1 MLQHYIL
8 IAVRH
13 LQKHKGFAALNIF
26 CLATGITF
34 CLLIGQYVMHEKN
47 INHGLRNF
55 HQQYFVNSE
64 WKNATGMGI
73 TTTGPLAKALTT
85 NYPTLVAGYYRMNPF
100 TNVVSAGD
108 KHFKEDMAISDTTL
122 VTRYGFPM
130 VYGDPHHAFINS
142 KSAVITSTLARKLF
156 GTDNVIGRTI
166 TVANFTPDNT
176 DYKVSA
182 VLEDMPVNTVNNYID
197 KKGYSVFIP
206 FEGNHTYSAAGAGED
221 RWTEFTT
228 VSFIELQPG
237 VSPSALDKPVKQ
249 LLATNVAKDRREA
262 LTVKFIPLDRYY
274 LDADNGAVN
283 NTLRILSFVALGILI
298 LAVVNF
304 INLMLGTSLYRV
316 REIGLRKVFGSRRPQ
331 LVLQYL
337 SESVLLTIAA
347 ALLSLCFY
355 GLSRPLFQQIWETQL
370 PGILEMTAAQYGML
384 ALLTLVVGVIAGL
397 YPALKLSAV
406 AAAESVKGL
415 VTAGDKGGWLRKS
428 LVVLQFS
435 LAIGVF
441 IFSIT
446 LSKQVKLIFERDLGF
461 NRDQMMLINAFPKQW
476 DSVGVA
482 KMEFVARA
490 LEQVPQVKAAT
501 LSFEIPEPN
510 PYQVAK
516 IMSTGAPAN
525 QAFTVGTLAADD
537 HYLRTYGLKLV
548 EGRFFHDGEGG
559 FTPAEVVLT
568 ESTVKALHWKTA
580 VGKTIDY
587 ATGGTADVVG
597 VVKDF
602 TFSATDSPTD
612 PPPVVIVNIRDWVAY
627 RYISVKLQGGHLAE
641 GIAAVRDKWKSVSPT
656 APFEYI
662 FADEKF
668 ASLYARELRLQK
680 AGTVTTI
687 LMAII
692 VFLGI
697 IGLLALAL
705 AQRAKEMA
713 IRKVLGAEVLHI
725 VGLFIRQYAVLIG
738 VALVIACPLA
748 FIASSKWLEQY
759 VYRVSQDAG
768 TYLLVGAV
776 TAGTAFALI
785 ALQCLKTAMANPV
798 RALKNE

>member
-1 MLQHYIL
+1 MIKHYLL

-55 HQQYFVNSE
+55 HQQYFINSE
-64 WKNATGMGI
+64 WKNASGTGI
-73 TTTGPLAKALTT
+73 TTTGPLAKALAD

-108 KHFKEDMAISDTTL
+108 KHFKEEMAVSDTTL

-130 VYGDPHHAFINS
+130 VHGDPHHAFINN
-142 KSAVITSTLARKLF
+142 KSALVTRTMAMKLF
-156 GTDNVIGRTI
+156 GTDDVIGKTI
-166 TVANFTPDNT
+166 SVANFTPDNSE
-176 DYKVSA
+176 YRISG
-182 VLEDMPVNTVNNYID
+182 VLEDMPVNSVNNYID

-206 FEGNHTYSAAGAGED
+206 FEGNQTYQASGAGEKD
-221 RWTEFTT
+221 WTAFTT
-228 VSFIELQPG
+228 VSFVELQPG
-237 VSPSALDKPVKQ
+237 VSPRALAAPVQQ
-249 LLATNVAKDRREA
+249 LLTTNVAKDKRAA
-262 LTVKFIPLDRYY
+262 LMIKFLPLDRYY
-274 LDADNGAVN
+274 LDADNGAVD
-283 NTLRILSFVALGILI
+283 NTLRILSFVALGILV

-331 LVLQYL
+331 LVMQYL
-337 SESVLLTIAA
+337 SESVLLTIGA

-355 GLSRPLFQQIWETQL
+355 GLARPLFQQIWETTL

-384 ALLTLVVGVIAGL
+384 LALTLVVGVLAGL

-406 AAAESVKGL
+406 AAAESVKGQ
-415 VTAGDKGGWLRKS
+415 VNAGDKGGWLRKS

-441 IFSIT
+441 IFSLT
-446 LSKQVKLIFERDLGF
+446 LSKQVHLIFERDLGF
-461 NRDQMMLINAFPKQW
+461 NRDQLMIVNAFPKQW
-476 DSVGVA
+476 DSVGVS
-482 KMEFVARA
+482 KMEAMASA

-501 LSFEIPEPN
+501 LTFEIPEPN
-510 PYQVAK
+510 PYQVDA
-516 IMSTGAPAN
+516 IMPTGAPAS
-525 QAFTVGTLAADD
+525 QAFTISTLAVDD
-537 HYLRTYGLKLV
+537 HYAKTYGLKLV
-548 EGRFFHDGEGG
+548 DGRFFRDGEGG
-559 FTPAEVVLT
+559 FTPGEVVLT
-568 ESTVKALHWKTA
+568 EATVKALKWKTA
-580 VGKTIDY
+580 IGRTIDY
-587 ATGGTADVVG
+587 KNGGTARVVG

-602 TFSATDSPTD
+602 TFSATDSPSD
-612 PPPVVIVNIRDWVAY
+612 PAPIVIVHIKDWIAY
-627 RYISVKLQGGHLAE
+627 RYITVKLQGGHVAE

-680 AGTVTTI
+680 AGTVTTV
-687 LMAII
+687 LMAVI
-692 VFLGI
+692 VFLGVV
-697 IGLLALAL
+697 GLLSLAL
-705 AQRAKEMA
+705 AQRAREMA
-713 IRKVLGAEVLHI
+713 IRKVLGAEVMHI
-725 VGLFIRQYAVLIG
+725 VGLFIKQYAVLIG
-738 VALVIACPLA
+738 IALLIACPLA
-748 FIASSKWLEQY
+748 FIASSRWLEQY
-759 VYRVSQDAG
+759 VYRVSQDPG
-768 TYLLVGAV
+768 IYLMVASV
-776 TAGTAFALI
+776 TAGTAFVLI